1 MSEKTTAQKIIGLLF
16 IIAILAIMVVG
27 MIMTFFFPK
36 EINEYENRYANKV
49 TSPTLSSLND
59 QSFQD
64 SIEDA
69 LSDQIPFAEDAKK
82 LYNDVTSGYL
92 NRLLAPIM
100 KNAPKKYV
108 PYSSLWL
115 FGEENI
121 VYSTQKFHYVEN
133 LLNDRATLLNSVFE
147 KNPELDFYVYY
158 VEKDTDINF
167 ETNEKVN
174 AREHIISQLNIPE
187 ENKGSFEID
196 SFDTFKEYFYK
207 TDHHW
212 NYKGSYKG
220 YTDCIE
226 LLGIKDEPIEPK
238 SEINLGKF
246 SGSKGAAVGASLDQ
260 FSDELTVYT
269 FDLPERTVTSNGM
282 IMPSYTAS
290 TEAFKDPSATV
301 SYAAYYG
308 IDVGNLT
315 FSTGDPAKE
324 NIVVIGESY
333 DNAILELLA
342 SHFNNTYSI
351 DLRHYERT
359 VGKKFVLSEYVEGKD
374 IDKVLLIGNSDF
386 FTDDDF
392 IME

>member
-1 MSEKTTAQKIIGLLF
+1 MTKKITAQKIIGLLF
-16 IIAILAIMVVG
+16 IIVILAFMVLG
-27 MIMTFFFPK
+27 MVLTFFFPK

-49 TSPTLSSLND
+49 RVPTLSALND
-59 QSFQD
+59 QTFQD

-69 LSDQIPFAEDAKK
+69 LSDQILFAEGAKK
-82 LYNDVTSGYL
+82 LYNDLTSGYL
-92 NRLLAPIM
+92 NSMLTPIM
-100 KNAPKKYV
+100 KAAPLKYV
-108 PYSSLWL
+108 PYSTLWL
-115 FGEENI
+115 YGEENI
-121 VYSTQKFHYVEN
+121 VYSTQKFHYVEA
-133 LLNDRATLLNSVFE
+133 LLDARAELLNSIFE

-167 ETNEKVN
+167 ETNEKVQT
-174 AREHIISQLNIPE
+174 REHIISQLNIPE
-187 ENKGSFEID
+187 ENKGRFEID
-196 SFDTFKEYFYK
+196 CFDTFKEYFYT

-220 YTDCIE
+220 YLDCIE
-226 LLGIKDEPIEPK
+226 LLGIEDEPVEPV

-246 SGSKGAAVGASLDQ
+246 SGSKGAAVGAGLDQ
-260 FSDELTVYT
+260 FSDDLTVYT
-269 FDLPERTVTSNGM
+269 FDLPERTVMSNGM
-282 IMPSYTAS
+282 LIPSYTAS
-290 TEAFKDPSATV
+290 VEAFKDPGATI

-308 IDVGNLT
+308 IDIGELT
-315 FSTGDPAKE
+315 FSTGDTGKE
-324 NIVVIGESY
+324 NIVIIGESY

-342 SHFNNTYSI
+342 GHYNNTYSI

>member
-1 MSEKTTAQKIIGLLF
+1 MSDNNKLKKFFGIAF
-16 IIAILAIMVVG
+16 IVFILVIMVAGLIV
-27 MIMTFFFPK
+27 TVFFPH
-36 EINEYENRYANKV
+36 EINQYENRYANKIKL
-49 TSPTLSSLND
+49 PTLSSIND

-69 LSDQIPFAEDAKK
+69 LSDQIPLAEKAKVV
-82 LYNDVTSGYL
+82 YNIATSSYL
-92 NRLLAPIM
+92 NRVLSPIIKLAP
-100 KNAPKKYV
+100 PKYV

-115 FGEENI
+115 FGEDNI
-121 VYSTQKFHYVEN
+121 VYPSQKFHYVED
-133 LLNDRATLLNSVFE
+133 LLNNRAVLLNSIFE

-167 ETNEKVN
+167 ETGEKI
-174 AREHIISQLNIPE
+174 ATREHIVSQLNIPE
-187 ENKGSFEID
+187 ENKGRFEID

-220 YTDCIE
+220 YTECLE
-226 LLGIKDEPIEPK
+226 LLKINDAPLEPIEK
-238 SEINLGKF
+238 ITLGKF
-246 SGSKGAAVGASLDQ
+246 TGSKGAAVGAGIDQ
-260 FSDELTVYT
+260 FSDDLTVYT
-269 FDLPERTVTSNGM
+269 FDLPERSVIANGYALE
-282 IMPSYTAS
+282 SYTA
-290 TEAFKDPSATV
+290 DPDKFEDKSEV
-301 SYAAYYG
+301 ISYAAYYG
-308 IDVGNLT
+308 GDIGELI
-315 FSTGDPAKE
+315 FSTGDESKE
-324 NIVVIGESY
+324 NIVIIGESY

-342 SHFNNTYSI
+342 GHFNNLYSI

-359 VGKKFVLSEYVEGKD
+359 VGKKFVLSEYAEDKD